1 MKHQKTPNDTKF
13 LKDFDSWIK
22 KKMRRN
28 IDPYNLALD
37 AVSWAKNYLNA
48 GTWINVKDDL
58 PKVGTCDGIYD
69 HVPVF
74 AYNGSKVI
82 PCYFTIYDEGIMFM
96 TDEGLRITNVTH
108 WMAAPNSPKE

>member
-37 AVSWAKNYLNA
+37 AISWAKDYLNA

-58 PKVGTCDGIYD
+58 PKCGESDFA
-69 HVPVF
+69 PVM
-74 AYNGSKVI
+74 AYNGIRVI
-82 PCYFTIYDEGIMFM
+82 PCYYDPILGEFV
-96 TDEGLRITNVTH
+96 TDEGLTIHDITH